1 MKEFLFVVAVGLVCI
16 LPAAAVVPV
25 LLLAMVVGGGFVWL
39 LVSAPATPSTTPTEK
54 TPKSGCPFLDKL
66 P

>member
-1 MKEFLFVVAVGLVCI
+1 MGAFFLFAFVIIVCAGLVM
-16 LPAAAVVPV
+16 AGVPFW
-25 LLLAMVVGGGFVWL
+25 LLAVLGGVGFVWL
-39 LVSAPATPSTTPTEK
+39 LASAGNAPPPQPKEE